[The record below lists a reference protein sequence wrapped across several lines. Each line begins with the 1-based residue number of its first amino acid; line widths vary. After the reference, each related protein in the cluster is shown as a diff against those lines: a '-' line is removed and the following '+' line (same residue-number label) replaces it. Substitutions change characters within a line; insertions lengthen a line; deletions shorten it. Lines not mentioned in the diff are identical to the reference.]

1 MALSGDASCNGLY
14 SAREGQTL
22 QLKEGKVR
30 VSEYFQ
36 ILIQPNL
43 IVSSKSKCSLPSWIE
58 SGKVWQSLD
67 KKLRLEIEQDQVTK
81 TLLRTF

>member
-36 ILIQPNL
+36 I
-43 IVSSKSKCSLPSWIE
+43 
-58 SGKVWQSLD
+58 
-67 KKLRLEIEQDQVTK
+67 
-81 TLLRTF
+81 